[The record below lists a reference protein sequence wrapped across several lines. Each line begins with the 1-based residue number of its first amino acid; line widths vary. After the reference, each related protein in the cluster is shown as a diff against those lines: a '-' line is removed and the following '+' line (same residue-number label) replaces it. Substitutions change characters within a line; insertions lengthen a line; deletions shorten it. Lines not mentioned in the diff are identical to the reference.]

1 MPVEGRTV
9 VLGFVAEVEP
19 TEGVLETDVP
29 VFFVVADDLFTELD
43 EPDDTRLTAP
53 DEERLTEPEDERLTE
68 PEDERLTEPEV

>member
-1 MPVEGRTV
+1 
-9 VLGFVAEVEP
+9 VLGFVEEVEP

-68 PEDERLTEPEV
+68 PEV

>member
-1 MPVEGRTV
+1 MNLSSQHFHHTALF
-9 VLGFVAEVEP
+9 LGKDISVKVQQI
-19 TEGVLETDVP
+19 TDVP

-68 PEDERLTEPEV
+68 PEV